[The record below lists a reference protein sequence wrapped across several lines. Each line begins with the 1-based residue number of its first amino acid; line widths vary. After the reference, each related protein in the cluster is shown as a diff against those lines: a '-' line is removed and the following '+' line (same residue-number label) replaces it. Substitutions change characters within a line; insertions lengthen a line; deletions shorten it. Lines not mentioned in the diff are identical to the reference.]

1 MWNADERRLAGLCA
15 SFFVLFFA
23 FFAAQNEVT
32 PALGSFGS
40 LSLGL
45 LYGCF
50 ALSGLLAPVILRLF
64 SSCCVSAS
72 ASSPR
77 TKAAS
82 TLRAETIALT
92 AGSLCYA
99 PYIAS
104 CAFPHLHAAQMV
116 SSCVLGVGAGMLWVA
131 QGSLLTAS
139 CTEENRGLWAGR
151 FWGSFMAGNGIG
163 NFSASLIEA
172 AVPLSTLFL
181 ILAAVTGLS
190 TVFFAALVRPR
201 RGGGDDEGPG
211 SAARGGAVG
220 GTESMYAPLEG
231 GDVLDVEH
239 VVEIT
244 ASCAEEAPHGGCRGG
259 CSRQLSLF
267 AGDLRQLGRVFRE
280 APLALMIPLLLFIG
294 AENAFWGGTYPLLL
308 THLGMEKKVGFVL
321 GTLAFADMCASIVA
335 GWVVDTCGSTAVAAN
350 GGAISTT
357 KTRKSVGGEM
367 RGESGG
373 CGSGRGDRRR
383 NKQQSANT
391 DASVGGG
398 QRESL
403 TRSTNGTVTTLV
415 ATSST
420 GATPPPPLL
429 PPPPH
434 APSSCC
440 SISRFAPTAV
450 LVFGL
455 AAFCGGLAI
464 ITFRLRPE
472 ALSNMNN
479 ATVANTSSGLPLPLP
494 TPTAAATMA
503 YAYAAAVLMGVGDAC
518 ANTVMLTRLGV
529 LSDDVKLIPRTT
541 AFQFF
546 QCVNVLMTCA
556 SFIYAPALPLGQS
569 VAQVIVLLTLAV
581 FGGACFWCAGIPP
594 KRAST
599 QT

>member
-1 MWNADERRLAGLCA
+1 MWNADECRLAGLCA

-50 ALSGLLAPVILRLF
+50 ALTGLLAPVILRLF

-72 ASSPR
+72 ASSPP

-82 TLRAETIALT
+82 SLRAETIALT

-139 CTEENRGLWAGR
+139 CTKENRGLWAGR

-190 TVFFAALVRPR
+190 TVLFAALVRPR
-201 RGGGDDEGPG
+201 CGGDDEKGPG

-231 GDVLDVEH
+231 GDVPD
-239 VVEIT
+239 VEIT
-244 ASCAEEAPHGGCRGG
+244 ASCAEEAPPHGCRGG
-259 CSRQLSLF
+259 CSRQLPLF

-294 AENAFWGGTYPLLL
+294 AENAFWGGSYPLLL

-350 GGAISTT
+350 GGAIDTT
-357 KTRKSVGGEM
+357 KKRKSMGGEM
-367 RGESGG
+367 RGGSGG
-373 CGSGRGDRRR
+373 CGSGGGDRRR

-403 TRSTNGTVTTLV
+403 TRSTNGTVAALV

-420 GATPPPPLL
+420 GATPPPPPLL

-434 APSSCC
+434 APPSRC
-440 SISRFAPTAV
+440 SVSRFAPTAV

-455 AAFCGGLAI
+455 VAFCGGLAI
-464 ITFRLRPE
+464 VTFRLRPE

-479 ATVANTSSGLPLPLP
+479 ATVATNTSSGLPLP
-494 TPTAAATMA
+494 TPAAATMA
-503 YAYAAAVLMGVGDAC
+503 HAYAAAVLMGVGDAC

-556 SFIYAPALPLGQS
+556 SFLYAPALPLDQS

-581 FGGACFWCAGIPP
+581 FGGACFGCAGIPP
-594 KRAST
+594 KRASAHT
-599 QT
+599 